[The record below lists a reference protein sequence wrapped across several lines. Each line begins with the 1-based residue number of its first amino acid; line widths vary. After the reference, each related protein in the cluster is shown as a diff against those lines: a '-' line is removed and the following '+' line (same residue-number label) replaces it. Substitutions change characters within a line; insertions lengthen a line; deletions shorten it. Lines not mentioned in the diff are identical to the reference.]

1 MTSKLLD
8 FVRPGRKSNV
18 AIHAEAL
25 AATETAAQVPL
36 PVDEATLPAHGV
48 QGPLDYPS
56 IKNWLRDC
64 EDHLER
70 GRDGHA
76 YTSMTLIFAM
86 NGCTRID
93 DITRMSPA
101 DMKVLAVDGDLDVTV
116 GLINRV
122 HKYAIEDVAR
132 VRFGGRLAM

>member
-48 QGPLDYPS
+48 QGH
-56 IKNWLRDC
+56 WTTLRSRTGS
-64 EDHLER
+64 EI
-70 GRDGHA
+70 A
-76 YTSMTLIFAM
+76 KTIWSAAAM
-86 NGCTRID
+86 GMHTR
-93 DITRMSPA
+93 P
-101 DMKVLAVDGDLDVTV
+101 
-116 GLINRV
+116 
-122 HKYAIEDVAR
+122 
-132 VRFGGRLAM
+132 